1 MQTLAFIEM
10 PKILKASEIKKYS
23 VYQDELIKTVDRIL
37 MAKLG
42 EKKVY
47 LHAYYVQV
55 LPRPN
60 ELAGELVI

>member
-10 PKILKASEIKKYS
+10 PKILKASENKKYR

-42 EKKVY
+42 GKKS
-47 LHAYYVQV
+47 LFACLLCAGTSPPMNLQV
-55 LPRPN
+55 N
-60 ELAGELVI
+60 